1 VASVVAMA
9 LACAS
14 AGAPAGV
21 APCGGDA
28 GRWVLR
34 DTALGETLGRLEVDG
49 RRAFF
54 VASDGCP
61 CEARR
66 SRVRS
71 GRRPRLRARWRAGQC
86 PGLLSLGA
94 RLKVRIA
101 TDTCQVKGRL
111 TLGAD
116 RAVRVRGGCDD
127 AGAAI
132 PGTTRAV
139 TNVAGPTTTP
149 VCPGGVVGDLALL
162 PRLCLPHPPPGA
174 GSVGGTVANVDGRR
188 HRIVGWA
195 HTDRRYVQPS
205 LDDPF
210 TDVCSD
216 GSWSFATH
224 GGSRH
229 VVLVVDES
237 YRVPDEPGI
246 DHHPSIDPGVVAWA
260 EAPPTKTVVLGGGVW
275 FAKDSNGSPTGPD
288 GNVFSEHNVSID
300 ERGDLRLHL
309 ARREGRLT
317 AAEVHH
323 SARLGPGVYTFAIRG
338 RLDDVGP
345 REVRALFLFAAPG
358 RSEPWQELDLE
369 CSRALTACEGCC
381 QFVVQPW
388 ERPGNR
394 RVFPVPVVDGAT
406 LRIEWRLDAV
416 RFTLWRGFDP
426 HPPPETSVIHDWTY
440 AGPDVP
446 QGARLLARAN
456 VWLVGGTEGNE
467 NAAGALVLGALAFA
481 PLDGGGLGRAPSEPR
496 ARSIPAP

>member
-1 VASVVAMA
+1 
-9 LACAS
+9 
-14 AGAPAGV
+14 
-21 APCGGDA
+21 
-28 GRWVLR
+28 VLFR
-34 DTALGETLGRLEVDG
+34 DERLGEALGRLEVDRG
-49 RRAFF
+49 QAFF
-54 VASDGCP
+54 ASSDGCG
-61 CEARR
+61 CKARR
-66 SRVRS
+66 SRLRT

-149 VCPGGVVGDLALL
+149 VCPGGVVGDLALS
-162 PRLCLPHPPPGA
+162 PRVCLADPPAGA
-174 GSVGGTVANVDGRR
+174 GTVGGTIANVDGRR

-205 LDDPF
+205 LDNPF

-229 VVLVVDES
+229 VVLVADET
-237 YRVPDEPGI
+237 YRVPDGPGI
-246 DHHPSIDPGVVAWA
+246 DHHPSVDPGVVAWA
-260 EAPPTKTVVLGGGVW
+260 EAPPTKTLILGNRLW

-300 ERGDLRLHL
+300 ERGDLRLDL
-309 ARREGRLT
+309 ARRGGRLT

-323 SARLGPGVYTFAIRG
+323 SVRFGPGVYTFTVRG

-345 REVRALFLFAAPG
+345 REVRALFLFAAPD

-369 CSRALTACEGCC
+369 CSRALTGCEGCC

-394 RVFPVPVVDGAT
+394 RVFPVPIVDGAT

-416 RFTLWRGFDP
+416 RFTLWRGSDVF
-426 HPPPETSVIHDWTY
+426 PPPETGMIQDWIYT
-440 AGPDVP
+440 GPDVP
-446 QGARLLARAN
+446 QGTRLLARAN
-456 VWLVGGTEGNE
+456 VWLVGGTGPNE
-467 NAAGALVLGALAFA
+467 DPAGALVLRALAFA
-481 PLDGGGLGRAPSEPR
+481 PLDGGGITRASSEPT
-496 ARSIPAP
+496 ARSIRAP